1 MTPLYHLLKK
11 HPSEFDTL
19 TCVTAQYRSMLD
31 QVLKVF
37 EVTPDID
44 LNLMRLGQDLFDNR
58 IHSFGHE

>member
-1 MTPLYHLLKK
+1 
-11 HPSEFDTL
+11 
-19 TCVTAQYRSMLD
+19 MLD